1 MFFDREEGR
10 KEDDDGIDGL
20 DNKNSHGDVGT
31 QYRMKQFIISKQQ
44 QRQQQ
49 QKLNQ
54 KVVTVNDYCYWCCLF
69 LFCTG
74 DAYYSW
80 PPKGLS

>member
-10 KEDDDGIDGL
+10 KEDDGSDGL

-44 QRQQQ
+44 QRQKKTKTQP
-49 QKLNQ
+49 KSS
-54 KVVTVNDYCYWCCLF
+54 
-69 LFCTG
+69 
-74 DAYYSW
+74 YS
-80 PPKGLS
+80 K